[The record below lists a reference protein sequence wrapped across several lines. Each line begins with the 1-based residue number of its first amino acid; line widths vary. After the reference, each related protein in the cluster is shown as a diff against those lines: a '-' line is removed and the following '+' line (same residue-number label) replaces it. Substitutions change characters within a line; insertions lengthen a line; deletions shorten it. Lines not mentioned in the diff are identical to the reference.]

1 MDIPESSNFI
11 QDIIVSDLKTG
22 KRDHVL
28 TRFPPEPNGYIHI
41 GHAKS
46 ICLNFGTAKK
56 FGGKTNLRFDDTNPT
71 KEDTE
76 YVDAIYNDVHWL
88 GFDWE
93 EPVHYA
99 SDYYGK
105 LYEFAEKLIMLGKAY
120 VDDLS
125 PEEMKDYRGNDA
137 GKPSKPSPYRD
148 RSVEENLDLFRRMK
162 AGEFADGEKT
172 LRAKI
177 DLSSPNMN
185 MRDPAIYRIKH
196 ATHHRTGDDWCI
208 YPMYDYAHP
217 LSDWMEGITHSIC
230 TLEFEA
236 HRPLYNWF
244 LESLGLSNL
253 PQQIEFA
260 RLNLSYTVM
269 SKRKL
274 LELVKSGRVMGWD
287 DPRMPTVCGLRRRG
301 YSAASIREFCDRIG
315 ISKADS
321 MVDINLLYFC
331 IREELNK
338 SAKRAMAVLDPI
350 SVVIDNWED
359 GRTEEVEVEN
369 NPEDPNAGTRKVLFG
384 KELFI
389 ERDDF
394 MENPPKKYFRLKPD
408 GEVRLK
414 GAYFVKCES
423 VEKDESGN
431 VIRIHCTYDPATK
444 GGDSPDGR
452 KVKGTIHWVYAPAAV
467 NAEVRLYDNLF
478 TLENPGNVPEGK
490 DPLDFINPDSLV
502 IKQAKLEPT
511 LANAT
516 LDDRFQFMRQG
527 YFCLDSQDSKP
538 DHLVFNR
545 TVGLK
550 DSWGK
555 AQK

>member
-1 MDIPESSNFI
+1 MEIPESSNFI
-11 QDIIVSDLKTG
+11 QDIIVNDLKTG
-22 KRDHVL
+22 KRDYVL

-56 FGGKTNLRFDDTNPT
+56 FNGKTNLRFDDTNPT

-76 YVDAIYNDVHWL
+76 YVDSIYNDVHWL
-88 GFDWE
+88 GFNWE

-99 SDYYGK
+99 SDYYDQ
-105 LYEFAEKLIMLGKAY
+105 LYDFAEKLIQLVKAY

-172 LRAKI
+172 LRAKL
-177 DLSSPNMN
+177 DLASPNMN

-196 ATHHRTGDDWCI
+196 ATHHRTGDKWCI
-208 YPMYDYAHP
+208 YPMYDFAHP
-217 LSDWMEGITHSIC
+217 LSDWIEGITHSIC

-244 LESLGLSNL
+244 LETLDLPKR

-274 LELVKSGRVMGWD
+274 LELVKSGRVNGWD

-301 YSAASIREFCDRIG
+301 DTPSSIRAFCDRIG

-338 SAKRAMAVLDPI
+338 TAKRAMAVLDPVK
-350 SVVIDNWED
+350 VVIDNWED
-359 GRTEEVEVEN
+359 GKIDEVEVEN
-369 NPEDPNAGTRKVLFG
+369 NPEDPNAGMRKVPFG
-384 KELFI
+384 KEIFI

-414 GAYFVKCES
+414 GAYFVKCVS
-423 VEKDESGN
+423 VEKDAAGN
-431 VIRIHCTYDPATK
+431 VSVIHCTYDPATR

-452 KVKGTIHWVYAPAAV
+452 KVKGTIHWVYAPTAV
-467 NAEVRLYDNLF
+467 DAEIRLYDNLF
-478 TLENPGNVPEGK
+478 TLENTGNVPEGE
-490 DPLDFINPDSLV
+490 DPLDYLNPDSLQ
-502 IKQAKLEPT
+502 IKQAKLEPM

-516 LDDRFQFMRQG
+516 VEDRFQFMRQG
-527 YFCLDSQDSKP
+527 YFCVDNRDSKP
-538 DHLVFNR
+538 EHLVFNR

-555 AQK
+555 SQK